1 MRRKNKLLLIAMVFI
16 FMITVRSV
24 CAEFKMLINVEETTL
39 TDYQIDEDRLLKEN
53 PRMKTI
59 IENKEKY
66 PDILLEML
74 SRNPDMIDYVLKYED
89 NKGKVFTTTIDR
101 VFKGKYPL
109 LLQYDT
115 RWGYG
120 MYGDNVIAINGCGP
134 TSVAMVVAGL
144 TGRNDLTPYNIAKY
158 AYNHGYYQDGT
169 AWSFFTEGVKEF
181 GLIGKE
187 IPLSKSTMMNELSQ
201 GKPIICSMRKG
212 DFTTTGHIITIVEVK
227 DGKFVINDPN
237 SKARSQMLWDYE
249 RIEPQIKNLW
259 SFEKQ

>member
-59 IENKEKY
+59 FENKEKY

-120 MYGDNVIAINGCGP
+120 MYGDNVIAINGCGLI
-134 TSVAMVVAGL
+134 SVAMVVAGL
-144 TGRNDLTPYNIAKY
+144 TGRSELTPNNIAKY
-158 AYNHGYYQDGT
+158 AYNHGYYQR
-169 AWSFFTEGVKEF
+169 WHSLVFLLKVLKEF

-259 SFEKQ
+259 SFEKG

>member
-59 IENKEKY
+59 FENKEKY

-101 VFKGKYPL
+101 AFKGKYPL
-109 LLQYDT
+109 LL
-115 RWGYG
+115 
-120 MYGDNVIAINGCGP
+120 
-134 TSVAMVVAGL
+134 
-144 TGRNDLTPYNIAKY
+144 
-158 AYNHGYYQDGT
+158 
-169 AWSFFTEGVKEF
+169 
-181 GLIGKE
+181 
-187 IPLSKSTMMNELSQ
+187 
-201 GKPIICSMRKG
+201 
-212 DFTTTGHIITIVEVK
+212 
-227 DGKFVINDPN
+227 
-237 SKARSQMLWDYE
+237 
-249 RIEPQIKNLW
+249 
-259 SFEKQ
+259 